1 MIQNSVLL
9 SLAEQINLMLFY
21 VQDVYKKNQLAT
33 RLEKSKESGVMT
45 QGRRE
50 VEVGTLLLRNDK
62 TILLLIKSKL
72 FLVFK
77 FQVEV
82 YHARFETK

>member
-1 MIQNSVLL
+1 MIQNSILL
-9 SLAEQINLMLFY
+9 SLAEQINLVLFY
-21 VQDVYKKNQLAT
+21 VQDVYKKNQLAA
-33 RLEKSKESGVMT
+33 RLDKSEESGVMT

-50 VEVGTLLLRNDK
+50 VEVGTLLLGNDK

-77 FQVEV
+77 FQV
-82 YHARFETK
+82 

>member
-1 MIQNSVLL
+1 MIQNSILL
-9 SLAEQINLMLFY
+9 SLAEQINLVLFY
-21 VQDVYKKNQLAT
+21 VQDVYKKNQLAA
-33 RLEKSKESGVMT
+33 RLDKSEESGFMT

-50 VEVGTLLLRNDK
+50 VEVGTLLLGNDK

>member
-77 FQVEV
+77 FQV
-82 YHARFETK
+82 

>member
-1 MIQNSVLL
+1 MIQNSILL
-9 SLAEQINLMLFY
+9 SLAEQINLVLFY
-21 VQDVYKKNQLAT
+21 VQDVYKKNQLAA
-33 RLEKSKESGVMT
+33 RLDKSEESGFMT

-50 VEVGTLLLRNDK
+50 VEVGTLLLGNDK

-77 FQVEV
+77 FQV
-82 YHARFETK
+82 